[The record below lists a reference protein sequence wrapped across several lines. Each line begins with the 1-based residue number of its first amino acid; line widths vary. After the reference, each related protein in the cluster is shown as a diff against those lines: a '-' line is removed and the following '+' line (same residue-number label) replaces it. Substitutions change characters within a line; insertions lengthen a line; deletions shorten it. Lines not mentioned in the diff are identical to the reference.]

1 MPNLSDLR
9 KDLLGLSREEL
20 LERISDIRED
30 RKISK
35 KAASVK
41 RERKQKKDNSILK
54 MFESLSPE
62 EKAALL
68 ADLEK

>member
-54 MFESLSPE
+54 MFQSLSPE

>member
-68 ADLEK
+68 ADLEN